1 MKKFLVVMLVTF
13 ISLCFVNAQTDLLS
27 DFSRYAPSFAE
38 KHPQII
44 EKISAVSE
52 GLSSITDQI
61 PSPSEWFSNF
71 RRDELPLDPADIA
84 HNAYI
89 EDSPLLTFYPKEN
102 VGVLMKDEDSVSV
115 FGITHSKEK
124 SHLIVCVNT
133 VYGETLSQT
142 SLTTDGN
149 NEFHK
154 TVSVPDTD
162 ETQLEIAVY
171 TGSKAYGEFQS
182 WVLNY
187 VYLSKDENGSWSL
200 AESPVYEN
208 NKSLYEKDKSTSE
221 ALKSTPSI
229 PAEGIGVASV
239 AQQITADLTTD
250 YEKLLA
256 IHDWVASYLYY
267 DVDSLSAE
275 QIPPYAAEEVLKRRR
290 AVCLGYA
297 NLVAALCRNVGIPCN
312 VVSGYALGVGEDTA
326 WIPETVITMEQNHAW
341 NEAYVDGRWV
351 ILDATWD
358 SPNKYEN
365 GKEKKGGAPSH
376 LYFDA
381 NLQFFSSNHKIIEY
395 MKKR

>member
-1 MKKFLVVMLVTF
+1 MKKFLIILLAAL
-13 ISLCFVNAQTDLLS
+13 ISVSFVNAQTDLFS
-27 DFSRYAPSFAE
+27 DFSRYAPSFSE
-38 KHPQII
+38 KHPKVA
-44 EKISAVSE
+44 EAISSVSQT
-52 GLSSITDQI
+52 LSSITDQI
-61 PSPSEWFSNF
+61 PSPSEWFSKF
-71 RRDELPLDPADIA
+71 QKEDLPLDPADIA

-89 EDSPLLTFYPKEN
+89 EDSPLLSFYPKEN
-102 VGVLMKDEDSVSV
+102 VGVLMKNPDSISV

-133 VYGETLSQT
+133 VYGETLSQI
-142 SLTTDGN
+142 SLTTDSN

-154 TVSVPDTD
+154 TIQLPNTD
-162 ETQLEIAVY
+162 ESQLEIAVY

-182 WVLNY
+182 WVLHY
-187 VYLSKDENGSWSL
+187 VYLSKDENSAWSITP
-200 AESPVYEN
+200 SPVYEN

-221 ALKSTPSI
+221 ALKSTLSI
-229 PAEGIGVASV
+229 PADGVGVASV
-239 AQQITADLTTD
+239 AQQITGGLTSD
-250 YEKLLA
+250 YDKLLA

-267 DVDSLSAE
+267 DVDSLSSE
-275 QIPPYAAEEVLKRRR
+275 QVAPYAAEEVLKRRR

-326 WIPETVITMEQNHAW
+326 WVPETVITTEQNHAW

-365 GKEKKGGAPSH
+365 GKEKKGDAPSH

-395 MKKR
+395 MKKK